1 MQSTHDLIKAKF
13 PIGTRVKAY
22 YMGDGIVI
30 GYTSAYP
37 ISSYLPDVL
46 QHRVVVRLD
55 NPVEGK
61 AGTPYKDTV
70 VMRDVILAVSLLEPL
85 EAPAMPEPEAT
96 LATLASQ
103 KYEEMAKK
111 HLQAALPQ
119 DAAFAASYDPK
130 AYDTFNFK
138 EHTKDNAPTGFNLAL
153 GLMCNAEPGKPHPFF
168 SCTLEKGHKGTHAA
182 HGLGH
187 IIATWDSLIDLVND
201 AQKTLEEDSSL

>member
-1 MQSTHDLIKAKF
+1 
-13 PIGTRVKAY
+13 
-22 YMGDGIVI
+22 
-30 GYTSAYP
+30 
-37 ISSYLPDVL
+37 
-46 QHRVVVRLD
+46 
-55 NPVEGK
+55 
-61 AGTPYKDTV
+61 
-70 VMRDVILAVSLLEPL
+70 VILAVSLLESL
-85 EAPAMPEPEAT
+85 EVPAVEQPKAT
-96 LATLASQ
+96 PATLASQ
-103 KYEEMAKK
+103 KYEAVVKG
-111 HLQAALPQ
+111 HLQAALEPPIQ
-119 DAAFAASYDPK
+119 VQAAYHAASYDPK